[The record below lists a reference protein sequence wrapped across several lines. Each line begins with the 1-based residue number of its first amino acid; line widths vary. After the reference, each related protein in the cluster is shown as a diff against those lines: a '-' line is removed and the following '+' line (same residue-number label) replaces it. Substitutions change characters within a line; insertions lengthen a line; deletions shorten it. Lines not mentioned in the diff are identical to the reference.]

1 MKLLFVTPRFPY
13 PPLKGDQVVSYHR
26 LRTLSQQHEITL
38 LTFYQ
43 NSEEL
48 ENIKYIK
55 TYCKNIHTV
64 KIPKWQSFFNLAK
77 GVFSYL
83 PLQVSYYYSNT
94 FRNKVNQILSTNN
107 FDVIHLFLL
116 RIAPYF
122 TDVSTPKIIE
132 LIDSMQLN
140 LERRIALDSFP
151 VRNILQ
157 EELQR
162 IIHYEQ
168 NLHKSFEQIVV
179 VSEKDAKLIPGQNV
193 QVIPNGIDTE
203 LFKQQQQ
210 YPINSTLIFSGN
222 MSYAPNIHAV
232 KWFTEH
238 CLPIIQQT
246 IPDVSFII
254 AGANPSKEVQSLG
267 QTKGVKVT
275 GFVKSMSDTLRSA
288 NVAVAPMQSGSGI
301 QNKILEAMS
310 TGLPVVTTNL
320 GLGSIK
326 AKPNKEILVADTPED
341 FAQKTIDLL
350 HNSLQVREI
359 GHQARKYVVDN
370 HSWDFAANQ
379 IEQLYY
385 QILSR

>member
-26 LRTLSQQHEITL
+26 LRTLSQRHEVTL

-48 ENIKYIK
+48 ENIKHIK
-55 TYCKNIHTV
+55 TYCQNIHTV

-83 PLQVSYYYSNT
+83 PLQVSYYYSDA

-107 FDVIHLFLL
+107 FDAIHLFLL
-116 RIAPYF
+116 RVAPYF
-122 TDVSTPKIIE
+122 KDISTPKVIE

-140 LERRIALDSFP
+140 LERRIALESFP

-157 EELQR
+157 EELRR
-162 IIHYEQ
+162 IIIYEQ
-168 NLHKSFEQIVV
+168 NLHKSFEKIVV

-193 QVIPNGIDTE
+193 QIIPNGIDTE
-203 LFKQQQQ
+203 LFRQQQQ
-210 YPINSTLIFSGN
+210 SPLNPTLIFSGN

-232 KWFTEH
+232 KWFVEH

-246 IPDVSFII
+246 IPDVSFVI

-288 NVAVAPMQSGSGI
+288 NIGVAPMQSGSGI

-326 AKPNKEILVADTPED
+326 AKPNNEILVADTPED
-341 FAQKTIDLL
+341 FAQKTIYLL
-350 HNSLQVREI
+350 QNPLKAKEI

-370 HSWDFAANQ
+370 HSWDFAANEV
-379 IEQLYY
+379 EQLYH
-385 QILSR
+385 QILNR

>member
-26 LRTLSQQHEITL
+26 LYTLSQRHEITL

-43 NSEEL
+43 NSQEL
-48 ENIKYIK
+48 ENIKHIK
-55 TYCKNIHTV
+55 SFCQNIHTV
-64 KIPKWQSFFNLAK
+64 KIPKWQSFLNLAT

-83 PLQVSYYYSNT
+83 PLQVSYYYSDA
-94 FRNKVNQILSTNN
+94 FKNKINQILSTNN

-116 RIAPYF
+116 RVAPYF
-122 TDVSTPKIIE
+122 KDVSIPRIIE

-140 LERRIALDSFP
+140 LERRIALETFP
-151 VRNILQ
+151 LRYILQ

-162 IIHYEQ
+162 IITYEQ

-210 YPINSTLIFSGN
+210 YPLHPTLIFSGN

-232 KWFTEH
+232 KWFVKD
-238 CLPIIQQT
+238 CLPIIQQK
-246 IPDVSFII
+246 IPDVSFVI
-254 AGANPSKEVQSLG
+254 AGANPSKEVQSLAK
-267 QTKGVKVT
+267 TTGVEVT
-275 GFVKSMSDTLRSA
+275 GFVKSMSETLRNA

-341 FAQKTIDLL
+341 FAQVTINLL
-350 HNSLQVREI
+350 KNPLKAREL
-359 GHQARKYVVDN
+359 GDQARKYVVEN
-370 HSWDFAANQ
+370 HSWKAAANQ
-379 IEQLYY
+379 LEELYKK
-385 QILSR
+385 LS